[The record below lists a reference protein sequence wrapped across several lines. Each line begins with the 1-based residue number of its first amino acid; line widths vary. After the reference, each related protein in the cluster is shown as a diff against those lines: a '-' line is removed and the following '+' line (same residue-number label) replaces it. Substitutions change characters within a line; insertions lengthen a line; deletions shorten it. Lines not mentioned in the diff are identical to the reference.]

1 MSVTLTAE
9 YSTYRGDPWAYL
21 RFIATTPDGDSY
33 TVREE
38 TILPGKAEARRF
50 AKRCRATPLF

>member
-9 YSTYRGDPWAYL
+9 YSTYRGDPWSYL

-38 TILPGKAEARRF
+38 TIVRGKDAARKL